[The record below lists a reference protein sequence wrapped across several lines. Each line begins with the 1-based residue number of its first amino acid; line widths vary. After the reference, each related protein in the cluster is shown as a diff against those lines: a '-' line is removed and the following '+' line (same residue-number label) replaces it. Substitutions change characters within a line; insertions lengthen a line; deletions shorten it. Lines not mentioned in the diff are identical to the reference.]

1 MAPVPLPDP
10 QDARPLDDELED
22 ELDGEEDDGA
32 GGKMSFLEH
41 LDDLRQRLIWSIV
54 SALGGFVVGLV
65 FIGPIF
71 GFIMRPL
78 AATLPEGRQLIYTEP
93 TEAFLLQLK
102 VAALAG
108 LVMAAPAIMWQVWLF
123 IAPGLYRRE
132 KHFAVPFVLSS
143 SLLFVGGTA
152 FSHYVVF
159 PLAFRFFGGF
169 TTDYMEF
176 LPRIQPVFSLYVRML
191 IAFGLMFQMPVL
203 VFTLARLGLVTAG
216 FLWRNTKYAIFLI
229 FVVAAII
236 TPPDVVS
243 QVLMAAPMMLLYVLS
258 IGIAWLVAPK
268 TDRDGSRGDS
278 RRPS

>member
-22 ELDGEEDDGA
+22 EFDGDEDDGA

-71 GFIMRPL
+71 GFIMHPL

-108 LVMAAPAIMWQVWLF
+108 LVIAAPAIMWQVWLF

-143 SLLFVGGTA
+143 SLLFVGGAA